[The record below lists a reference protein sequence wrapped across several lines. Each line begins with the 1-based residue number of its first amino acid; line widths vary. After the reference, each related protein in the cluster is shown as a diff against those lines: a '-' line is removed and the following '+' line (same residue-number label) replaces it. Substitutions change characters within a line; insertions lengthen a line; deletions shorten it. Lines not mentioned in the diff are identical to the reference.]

1 MISWTIDRRFVTPA
15 NADVLRFLRQGNPSA
30 HSDVAEELI
39 RSGASLPGV
48 HHYCPD
54 PARYAF
60 VVLHL
65 EDATIVGLA
74 FGQSTLALHL
84 PELRVAEAVRDGGT
98 VAPELGPTW
107 VRFEPWANHEP
118 LAESRRRLTRWC
130 AVAAGGPA
138 VEGPQR
144 PGLAHESGE

>member
-30 HSDVAEELI
+30 HSEVAEELI

-54 PARYAF
+54 PARDAF

-65 EDATIVGLA
+65 EDPTIVGWRSAIPLSPSIVPS
-74 FGQSTLALHL
+74 FGLRRQSGT
-84 PELRVAEAVRDGGT
+84 EAR
-98 VAPELGPTW
+98 
-107 VRFEPWANHEP
+107 
-118 LAESRRRLTRWC
+118 
-130 AVAAGGPA
+130 
-138 VEGPQR
+138 
-144 PGLAHESGE
+144 